1 MKKVVG
7 IILSCVLILAGCSVQ
22 NSPLQDSNTSGQNSS
37 QKDENSMKDIQK
49 LIDIPGYVT
58 IDGVLACAEAWLKK
72 EEGLTPFFD
81 MEEDELSWLSTPFMN
96 QYVKKKWVK
105 RLNNG
110 DVIIIIST
118 RDLDDDKE
126 QYEEYVMENVRDF
139 ADSLG
144 ARSSIEINSRYTRIV
159 VAKGYLETIVDA
171 ILRGETGH
179 WLEDDEANIIF
190 PSPPGDSNTQDKPGG
205 EETDL

>member
-1 MKKVVG
+1 
-7 IILSCVLILAGCSVQ
+7 
-22 NSPLQDSNTSGQNSS
+22 
-37 QKDENSMKDIQK
+37 MKDIQK

-96 QYVKKKWVK
+96 QYVKNKWLK

-118 RDLDDDKE
+118 RDLGNDKE
-126 QYEEYVMENVRDF
+126 QYEEYVMNNVRDF
-139 ADSLG
+139 AHSLG
-144 ARSSIEINSRYTRIV
+144 ASSSIEIDSRYTRIV
-159 VAKGYLETIVDA
+159 VAKDYLETIVDA

-179 WLEDDEANIIF
+179 WPEDDEAKMISPN
-190 PSPPGDSNTQDKPGG
+190 PPGESNAQDTPGS
-205 EETDL
+205 E